1 MLKWIVNELRG
12 RLHPCLQAPTCHVR
26 RQGILYQILIDCP
39 AVANKCISITILKH
53 TLPKMRLFFF
63 KLNIAYSWVF
73 RLWIGACNFFFVLL
87 VTKLLCS
94 DRMEM
99 INFRNRLCWRQ
110 MFYPYFTPSAFQGHL
125 MFCLCTKEINR
136 SSHQMCENKQEIL
149 IQMMSSEMK

>member
-1 MLKWIVNELRG
+1 MNCEWVAWETPPLPPGPHVPCQEAGYPLSNPNWLSRCGKQVYQHNNTQTHIAENE
-12 RLHPCLQAPTCHVR
+12 TV
-26 RQGILYQILIDCP
+26 
-39 AVANKCISITILKH
+39 
-53 TLPKMRLFFF
+53 F
-63 KLNIAYSWVF
+63 KLNIAYSGVLGF
-73 RLWIGACNFFFVLL
+73 GQGHAIFFIVLL